1 MLGAAFVL
9 SSTGCE
15 WCGSSAGS
23 ATEIFLDTRIRQ
35 RILEE
40 GGRIY
45 GNKPIY
51 APDLVDGMF

>member
-1 MLGAAFVL
+1 MNGVASVL
-9 SSTGCE
+9 VVRQKS
-15 WCGSSAGS
+15 
-23 ATEIFLDTRIRQ
+23 FIRQ

-51 APDLVDGMF
+51 APDLVDGMFSVDGMF